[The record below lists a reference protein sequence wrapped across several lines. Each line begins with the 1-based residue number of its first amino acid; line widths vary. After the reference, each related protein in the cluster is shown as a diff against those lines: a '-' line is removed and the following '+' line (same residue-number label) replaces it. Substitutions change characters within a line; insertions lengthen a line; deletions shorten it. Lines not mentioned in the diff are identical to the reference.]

1 MSYRDRLSG
10 NEAAATAIRQI
21 NPDVIAAFPITPS
34 TEIPQY
40 VSQFKANGQI
50 STEFV
55 AVESEHSAMSACIG
69 SQAAGARSMTASS
82 SCGIAL
88 MFEELYV
95 ASSSRLP
102 IVMCAVNRALTGP
115 ININNDHSDTMG
127 VRDAGWIQ
135 LYCETAQEVYDNLLM
150 AHRIAEHPTVQL
162 PVMVCQDGF
171 ITSHAVENIVIEDDS
186 FVQAFVGEY
195 NPEKYL
201 LNSEESLSVGPYD
214 TASYY
219 MEHKKQ
225 QSAAMENAKQ
235 VILDIS
241 KEFREKTGRNYN
253 LLEEYRTDDAE
264 FAVVVLNSSA
274 GTGKAA
280 VDRLREN
287 GVKAGIIKLRSFRPF
302 PHEELALAL
311 RGVKALGIMDK
322 ADSFSAN
329 GGPLG
334 SEIRACLYGHADGIR
349 TINYVYGLGGR
360 DVRVDDFYEV
370 FGELDAL
377 VRGESRPSYRYLGVR
392 E

>member
-1 MSYRDRLSG
+1 
-10 NEAAATAIRQI
+10 
-21 NPDVIAAFPITPS
+21 
-34 TEIPQY
+34 
-40 VSQFKANGQI
+40 
-50 STEFV
+50 
-55 AVESEHSAMSACIG
+55 
-69 SQAAGARSMTASS
+69 MTASS

-127 VRDAGWIQ
+127 VRDSGWIQ

-150 AHRIAEHPTVQL
+150 AHRIAEHPAVQL

-171 ITSHAVENIVIEDDS
+171 ITSHAVENIVIEDDNL
-186 FVQAFVGEY
+186 VQEFVGEY
-195 NPEKYL
+195 SPEKYL
-201 LNSEESLSVGPYD
+201 LNSQESLSVGPYD
-214 TASYY
+214 IASYY

-225 QSAAMENAKQ
+225 QSAAMEDAKQ

-241 KEFREKTGRNYN
+241 KEFGEKTGRSYS
-253 LLEEYRTDDAE
+253 LLEEYRMDDAE

-274 GTGKAA
+274 GTGKTA
-280 VDRLREN
+280 VDSLREN
-287 GVKAGIIKLRSFRPF
+287 GVKAGLIKLRSFRPF
-302 PHEELALAL
+302 PYEELTLAL

-334 SEIRACLYGHADGIR
+334 SEIRACLYGYVDGIR

-377 VRGESRPSYRYLGVR
+377 ARGESRPSYRYLGVR